1 MDRGVTIWTI
11 VVDCDYIV
19 EYDEPALNRGVMDSF
34 SLEVISPVLRRAVL
48 ECLANAIENGHE
60 IATPAEFFHSP
71 AIHALKEEIV
81 RTGKKLWQ
89 RQYVDGNGGNISA
102 RISPRWVICTPT
114 MFSKAD
120 VKAEDISLVDL
131 ESSQICGDRPRT
143 SEILL
148 HLEIYKAVPEA
159 KAVIHCHPPYA
170 TAHAIAGVIPQ
181 GNLLPEQEVF
191 VGPVALTPYETPGTI
206 EFARTILPVVKK
218 HNTILLKNHGV
229 VSWSDTITH
238 AEWLIEVIET
248 YCKTVMIAGQL
259 RSPLK
264 EIPPEKIADL
274 LAIKRKLGLPD
285 ARYPDDPEAI
295 AMDFA
300 QDGFKR
306 SSISGTPSAQEIDQ
320 LVNSLA
326 LQVVD
331 FFKEAHADRR

>member
-1 MDRGVTIWTI
+1 MMA
-11 VVDCDYIV
+11 
-19 EYDEPALNRGVMDSF
+19 YDESGLNRGMMDSL
-34 SLEVISPVLRRAVL
+34 SLEVISPILRRAVL
-48 ECLANAIENGHE
+48 ECIANAIEDGHVS
-60 IATPAEFFHSP
+60 ATPAELFRSK
-71 AIHALKEEIV
+71 AIQALKEEIV
-81 RTGKKLWQ
+81 RTGKKLWD

-114 MFSKAD
+114 MCSKAD
-120 VKAEDISLVDL
+120 VTVDDISLVDL

-148 HLEIYKAVPEA
+148 HLEIYKAIPEA

-170 TAHAIAGVIPQ
+170 TAHAIAGVLPQ

-218 HNTILLKNHGV
+218 HNTILLENHGV
-229 VSWSDTITH
+229 VSWADTITH

-285 ARYPDDPEAI
+285 ARYPDDPDAVE
-295 AMDFA
+295 MDMA
-300 QDGFKR
+300 LDDFKR
-306 SSISGTPSAQEIDQ
+306 TSTSATPSALEIDQ

-326 LQVVD
+326 LRVMD
-331 FFKEAHADRR
+331 FFKEAHAGHR

>member
-1 MDRGVTIWTI
+1 LI
-11 VVDCDYIV
+11 DYENVV
-19 EYDEPALNRGVMDSF
+19 EYDEPYLNRGAMDTL
-34 SLEVISPVLRRAVL
+34 SLDVVLPILQRAVQS
-48 ECLANAIENGHE
+48 CLANAIKEGHDTGSAGE
-60 IATPAEFFHSP
+60 LFHSP
-71 AIHALKEEIV
+71 AVQALKEEIV
-81 RTGKKLWQ
+81 RTGKKLWD

-114 MFSKAD
+114 MCSKAD
-120 VKAEDISLVDL
+120 VKAEDIALVDL

-170 TAHAIAGVIPQ
+170 TAHAIAGLIPQ

-206 EFARTILPVVKK
+206 EFARTILPVVRK
-218 HNTILLKNHGV
+218 HNTILLENHGV

-248 YCKTVMIAGQL
+248 YCKTVLIAGHL
-259 RSPLK
+259 RPTLK
-264 EIPPEKIADL
+264 EIPTEKIADI

-285 ARYPDDPEAI
+285 ARFTDDPEEAELDL
-295 AMDFA
+295 APPTFERA
-300 QDGFKR
+300 
-306 SSISGTPSAQEIDQ
+306 SISGTPSPQEIDQ

-326 LQVVD
+326 SQVLD
-331 FFKEAHADRR
+331 FFKEAHANRR

>member
-1 MDRGVTIWTI
+1 MVY
-11 VVDCDYIV
+11 CDYIV
-19 EYDEPALNRGVMDSF
+19 EYDEPALNRGVMDFLS
-34 SLEVISPVLRRAVL
+34 SEVILPILRRAVL
-48 ECLANAIENGHE
+48 ECIANAIQDDQVGT
-60 IATPAEFFHSP
+60 TPGEFFRSP
-71 AIHALKEEIV
+71 AVHSLKQEIV
-81 RTGKKLWQ
+81 RTGKKLWE
-89 RQYVDGNGGNISA
+89 RQYVDGNGGNISV

-114 MFSKAD
+114 MCSKAD
-120 VKAEDISLVDL
+120 LTVDDISLVDL

-148 HLEIYKAVPEA
+148 HLEIYKAIPEA

-170 TAHAIAGVIPQ
+170 TAHAIAGVLPP

-206 EFARTILPVVKK
+206 EFARTILPVVKN
-218 HNTILLKNHGV
+218 HNTILLENHGV
-229 VSWSDTITH
+229 VSWADTVTH

-248 YCKTVMIAGQL
+248 YCKTIMIAGQL

-285 ARYPDDPEAI
+285 ARYTDDPEAVEMDVAPHLFKHVSI
-295 AMDFA
+295 A
-300 QDGFKR
+300 
-306 SSISGTPSAQEIDQ
+306 GTPSPQEIDQ
-320 LVNSLA
+320 LVDSLA
-326 LQVVD
+326 SQVLD

>member
-1 MDRGVTIWTI
+1 MGT
-11 VVDCDYIV
+11 
-19 EYDEPALNRGVMDSF
+19 F
-34 SLEVISPVLRRAVL
+34 SLDVVLPILQRAVQ
-48 ECLANAIENGHE
+48 ECLANVIDDGPDNP
-60 IATPAEFFHSP
+60 TPAELFHSP
-71 AIHALKEEIV
+71 AILALKEEIV
-81 RTGKKLWQ
+81 RTGKKLWD

-102 RISPRWVICTPT
+102 RISPRWVLCTPT
-114 MFSKAD
+114 MCSKAD
-120 VKAEDISLVDL
+120 VKADDISLVDL
-131 ESSQICGDRPRT
+131 ESSQILGDRPRT

-218 HNTILLKNHGV
+218 HNTILLENHGV
-229 VSWSDTITH
+229 VSWADTITH

-259 RSPLK
+259 RPSLK
-264 EIPPEKIADL
+264 EIPPEKIADI

-285 ARYPDDPEAI
+285 ARYPDDPEAA
-295 AMDFA
+295 AMDLTA
-300 QDGFKR
+300 QFNKR
-306 SSISGTPSAQEIDQ
+306 ASIQGTPSPREINQ

-326 LQVVD
+326 MQVLD
-331 FFKEAHADRR
+331 FFKEAHANRG

>member
-1 MDRGVTIWTI
+1 MKMFWRH
-11 VVDCDYIV
+11 V
-19 EYDEPALNRGVMDSF
+19 EPVLNRGVMGTLSQD
-34 SLEVISPVLRRAVL
+34 VVLQILHRAVL
-48 ECLANAIENGHE
+48 ACLANAIEDGHNA
-60 IATPAEFFHSP
+60 ATPAEFFHSP

-81 RTGKKLWQ
+81 RTGKKLWE

-114 MFSKAD
+114 MCSKAD

-218 HNTILLKNHGV
+218 HNTILLENHGV
-229 VSWSDTITH
+229 VAWADTITH

-264 EIPPEKIADL
+264 EIPPEKIADI

-285 ARYPDDPEAI
+285 ARYPDDPEEVE
-295 AMDFA
+295 MDLAAHRFERA
-300 QDGFKR
+300 
-306 SSISGTPSAQEIDQ
+306 SISGTPSPQEIDQ
-320 LVNSLA
+320 LVNSLTS
-326 LQVVD
+326 QVLD
-331 FFKEAHADRR
+331 FFKEAHANRR

>member
-1 MDRGVTIWTI
+1 MIDFESMVS
-11 VVDCDYIV
+11 
-19 EYDEPALNRGVMDSF
+19 YDEPVLNRGVMAFLGLD
-34 SLEVISPVLRRAVL
+34 VVSPILRRAVL
-48 ECLANAIENGHE
+48 ECVANVIEDGHVGS
-60 IATPAEFFHSP
+60 TPAEFFRSP

-81 RTGKKLWQ
+81 RTGKKLWE

-114 MFSKAD
+114 MCSKAD
-120 VKAEDISLVDL
+120 LTAEDISLVDM

-148 HLEIYKAVPEA
+148 HLEIYKAIPEA

-191 VGPVALTPYETPGTI
+191 VGPVALTSYETPGTI

-218 HNTILLKNHGV
+218 HNTILLENHGV
-229 VSWSDTITH
+229 VTWADTITH

-274 LAIKRKLGLPD
+274 LTIKRKLGLPD
-285 ARYPDDPEAI
+285 ARYGDDPGGGEIELAP
-295 AMDFA
+295 DP
-300 QDGFKR
+300 FKR
-306 SSISGTPSAQEIDQ
+306 GSVSSTPSAQEIDQ
-320 LVNSLA
+320 LVDALA
-326 LQVVD
+326 MQVMD
-331 FFKEAHADRR
+331 FFKEAHAYRR

>member
-1 MDRGVTIWTI
+1 M
-11 VVDCDYIV
+11 VDCDSIV
-19 EYDEPALNRGVMDSF
+19 EYDEPVLNRGVMDF
-34 SLEVISPVLRRAVL
+34 LSLEVILPILRRAVL
-48 ECLANAIENGHE
+48 ECTANAIQDDQVGT
-60 IATPAEFFHSP
+60 TPGEFFRSP
-71 AIHALKEEIV
+71 AVHSLKQEIV
-81 RTGKKLWQ
+81 RTGKKLWE
-89 RQYVDGNGGNISA
+89 RQYVDGNGGNISV

-114 MFSKAD
+114 MCSKAD
-120 VKAEDISLVDL
+120 LTVDDISLVDL

-148 HLEIYKAVPEA
+148 HLEIYKAIPEA

-170 TAHAIAGVIPQ
+170 TAHAIAGVLPQ

-191 VGPVALTPYETPGTI
+191 VGPVAMTPYETPGTI
-206 EFARTILPVVKK
+206 EFARTILPVVKN
-218 HNTILLKNHGV
+218 HNTILLENHGV
-229 VSWSDTITH
+229 VSWADTITH

-285 ARYPDDPEAI
+285 ARYTDDPEAVETDVAPHLI
-295 AMDFA
+295 
-300 QDGFKR
+300 KR
-306 SSISGTPSAQEIDQ
+306 VSISGTPSPQEIDQ

-326 LQVVD
+326 SQVLD
-331 FFKEAHADRR
+331 FFKEAHADRC

>member
-1 MDRGVTIWTI
+1 MA
-11 VVDCDYIV
+11 
-19 EYDEPALNRGVMDSF
+19 YDESVLNRGVMDSL
-34 SLEVISPVLRRAVL
+34 SLDVISPILRRAVL
-48 ECLANAIENGHE
+48 ECIANAIEDDHVS
-60 IATPAEFFHSP
+60 ATPAELFRSK
-71 AIHALKEEIV
+71 AIQALKEEIV
-81 RTGKKLWQ
+81 RTGKKLWD

-114 MFSKAD
+114 MCSKAD
-120 VKAEDISLVDL
+120 LTADDI
-131 ESSQICGDRPRT
+131 

-148 HLEIYKAVPEA
+148 HLEIYKAIPEA

-170 TAHAIAGVIPQ
+170 TAHAIAGVLPQ

-191 VGPVALTPYETPGTI
+191 VGPVALTSYETPGTI

-218 HNTILLKNHGV
+218 HNTILLENHGV
-229 VSWSDTITH
+229 VSWADTITH

-285 ARYPDDPEAI
+285 ARYPDDPEAVE
-295 AMDFA
+295 MDLA
-300 QDGFKR
+300 RDNFKR
-306 SSISGTPSAQEIDQ
+306 TSISVTPSAQEIDQ

-326 LQVVD
+326 LLVMD
-331 FFKEAHADRR
+331 FFQEAHADLR

>member
-1 MDRGVTIWTI
+1 
-11 VVDCDYIV
+11 
-19 EYDEPALNRGVMDSF
+19 MDSF
-34 SLEVISPVLRRAVL
+34 SLDVVSPILRRAVL
-48 ECLANAIENGHE
+48 ECIANAIEDGHVT
-60 IATPAEFFHSP
+60 ATPAEFFRSP
-71 AIHALKEEIV
+71 AIRALKEEMV

-114 MFSKAD
+114 MCSKAD
-120 VKAEDISLVDL
+120 VTTDHISLVDL

-159 KAVIHCHPPYA
+159 KAVIHCHPPHA

-218 HNTILLKNHGV
+218 HNTILLENHGV
-229 VSWSDTITH
+229 VSWADTITH
-238 AEWLIEVIET
+238 AEWLIEVLET
-248 YCKTVMIAGQL
+248 YCKTVMIAGRL

-285 ARYPDDPEAI
+285 ARYADDPEAVE
-295 AMDFA
+295 MDVALRTFERERVSGA
-300 QDGFKR
+300 P
-306 SSISGTPSAQEIDQ
+306 SSGEIDQ
-320 LVNSLA
+320 LVKSLA
-326 LQVVD
+326 MQVRD
-331 FFKEAHADRR
+331 FFKEAYANRG

>member
-1 MDRGVTIWTI
+1 
-11 VVDCDYIV
+11 
-19 EYDEPALNRGVMDSF
+19 MDSF
-34 SLEVISPVLRRAVL
+34 SLDVILPILRRAVV
-48 ECLANAIENGHE
+48 ECMASAIEDDHVS
-60 IATPAEFFHSP
+60 ATPAEFFRSP
-71 AIHALKEEIV
+71 AIQALKEEIV
-81 RTGKKLWQ
+81 RTGKKLWE

-114 MFSKAD
+114 MCSKAD
-120 VKAEDISLVDL
+120 VTADDISLVDL

-148 HLEIYKAVPEA
+148 HLEIYKAIPEA

-170 TAHAIAGVIPQ
+170 TAHAIAGVLPQ

-191 VGPVALTPYETPGTI
+191 VGPVALTSYETPGTI

-218 HNTILLKNHGV
+218 HNTILLANHGV
-229 VSWSDTITH
+229 VSWADTITH

-285 ARYPDDPEAI
+285 ARYPDDPDAVE
-295 AMDFA
+295 MDLVP
-300 QDGFKR
+300 QVFKR
-306 SSISGTPSAQEIDQ
+306 MNASGTPSPQQIEQ
-320 LVNSLA
+320 LVDSLA
-326 LQVVD
+326 SQVMN
-331 FFKEAHADRR
+331 FFKVAHADRR

>member
-1 MDRGVTIWTI
+1 LVYYEI
-11 VVDCDYIV
+11 IV
-19 EYDEPALNRGVMDSF
+19 EYDEPALNRGVMGTF
-34 SLEVISPVLRRAVL
+34 SLDVVLPILHRAVL
-48 ECLANAIENGHE
+48 ACLANVIEDGLDT
-60 IATPAEFFHSP
+60 ATPAELFHSP

-81 RTGKKLWQ
+81 RTGKKLWD

-114 MFSKAD
+114 MCSKAD
-120 VKAEDISLVDL
+120 IKEDDISLVDL
-131 ESSQICGDRPRT
+131 ESSQILGDRPRT

-206 EFARTILPVVKK
+206 EFARTILPVVRK
-218 HNTILLKNHGV
+218 HNTILLENHGV
-229 VSWSDTITH
+229 VSWADTITH

-264 EIPPEKIADL
+264 EIPPEKIADI

-285 ARYPDDPEAI
+285 ARYPENSEPVEIDRAPHI
-295 AMDFA
+295 L
-300 QDGFKR
+300 KR
-306 SSISGTPSAQEIDQ
+306 TSIPGMPSAQEIDE

-326 LQVVD
+326 LRVMD
-331 FFKEAHADRR
+331 FFKEAHADRG

>member
-1 MDRGVTIWTI
+1 MELYWNIM
-11 VVDCDYIV
+11 
-19 EYDEPALNRGVMDSF
+19 NRVRIEGNRTVMDTF
-34 SLEVISPVLRRAVL
+34 SLDVVLPILHRAVL
-48 ECLANAIENGHE
+48 ACLANATEEGHNT
-60 IATPAEFFHSP
+60 ATSAELFFSP
-71 AIHALKEEIV
+71 AIHALKEEII
-81 RTGKKLWQ
+81 RTGKKLWV
-89 RQYVDGNGGNISA
+89 RQYVDGNGGHISA

-114 MFSKAD
+114 MCGKAD
-120 VKAEDISLVDL
+120 IKTEDISLVDL
-131 ESSQICGDRPRT
+131 ESRQICGDRPRT

-191 VGPVALTPYETPGTI
+191 VGPVASTPYETPGTI

-218 HNTILLKNHGV
+218 HNTILLENHGV
-229 VSWSDTITH
+229 VSWADTITH

-248 YCKTVMIAGQL
+248 YCKTVMIARQL

-264 EIPPEKIADL
+264 EISPEKVADL

-285 ARYPDDPEAI
+285 ARYPDDPEAVEV
-295 AMDFA
+295 DRA
-300 QDGFKR
+300 QHVLKR
-306 SSISGTPSAQEIDQ
+306 AGILGTPSPREIDQ

-326 LQVVD
+326 LRVMD
-331 FFKEAHADRR
+331 FFKEAHQEG

>member
-1 MDRGVTIWTI
+1 
-11 VVDCDYIV
+11 
-19 EYDEPALNRGVMDSF
+19 MDSF
-34 SLEVISPVLRRAVL
+34 SLEVISPVLRRAIL
-48 ECLANAIENGHE
+48 ECIANATEDGHD

-71 AIHALKEEIV
+71 AIHALKEEII

-114 MFSKAD
+114 MISKAD
-120 VKAEDISLVDL
+120 VKADDISLVDL

-218 HNTILLKNHGV
+218 HNTILLQNHGV
-229 VSWSDTITH
+229 VSWADTITH

-248 YCKTVMIAGQL
+248 YCKTIMIAGHL

-264 EIPPEKIADL
+264 EIPPEKIAEI

-285 ARYPDDPEAI
+285 ARYPDDPEAVE
-295 AMDFA
+295 MDVA
-300 QDGFKR
+300 PHLFKR
-306 SSISGTPSAQEIDQ
+306 ASILGTPSPQEIDQ

-326 LQVVD
+326 SQVLD
-331 FFKEAHADRR
+331 FFKEAHAGRR

>member
-1 MDRGVTIWTI
+1 MIDFESI
-11 VVDCDYIV
+11 VS
-19 EYDEPALNRGVMDSF
+19 YDELVLNRGVMASF
-34 SLEVISPVLRRAVL
+34 GLDVISPILRRAVL
-48 ECLANAIENGHE
+48 ECMANVIEDGHVS
-60 IATPAEFFHSP
+60 ATPAEFFRSP

-81 RTGKKLWQ
+81 RTGKKLWE

-102 RISPRWVICTPT
+102 RISSRWVICTPT
-114 MFSKAD
+114 MCSKAD
-120 VKAEDISLVDL
+120 VTADDISLVDL

-148 HLEIYKAVPEA
+148 HLEIYKAIPEA

-170 TAHAIAGVIPQ
+170 TAHAIAGVLPQ

-191 VGPVALTPYETPGTI
+191 VGRAALTSYETPGTI

-218 HNTILLKNHGV
+218 HNTILLENHGV
-229 VSWSDTITH
+229 VSWADTITH

-248 YCKTVMIAGQL
+248 YCKTVMIASQL

-285 ARYPDDPEAI
+285 ARYPDDSDVVE
-295 AMDFA
+295 MDAAPDAFEHT
-300 QDGFKR
+300 R
-306 SSISGTPSAQEIDQ
+306 ISGTPSAQEIDQ
-320 LVNSLA
+320 LVDALA
-326 LQVVD
+326 SQVMD
-331 FFKEAHADRR
+331 FFKEAHAGRG

>member
-1 MDRGVTIWTI
+1 MGT
-11 VVDCDYIV
+11 
-19 EYDEPALNRGVMDSF
+19 F
-34 SLEVISPVLRRAVL
+34 SLDVVLPILHRAVQ
-48 ECLANAIENGHE
+48 ECLANAVGDGHDNAE
-60 IATPAEFFHSP
+60 PAELFHSP
-71 AIHALKEEIV
+71 AILALKEEIV
-81 RTGKKLWQ
+81 RTGKKLWE

-114 MFSKAD
+114 MCSKAD
-120 VKAEDISLVDL
+120 VKADDISLVDL

-206 EFARTILPVVKK
+206 EFARTILPIVRK
-218 HNTILLKNHGV
+218 HNTILLENHGV
-229 VSWSDTITH
+229 VSWADTITH

-259 RSPLK
+259 RSNLK
-264 EIPPEKIADL
+264 EIPPEKIADI

-285 ARYPDDPEAI
+285 ARYPDDPEAA
-295 AMDFA
+295 AMDLTA
-300 QDGFKR
+300 HITKR
-306 SSISGTPSAQEIDQ
+306 ASVSGTPSPREINQ

-326 LQVVD
+326 MQVLD
-331 FFKEAHADRR
+331 FFKEAHADRG